1 MMVFAIFPSEFS
13 IVRIVFESS
22 ALMKVHAY
30 PATKIPAANVPSL
43 KPGCAYTYH
52 LGEFTCTA
60 DVRASKVVS
69 SGVMEAP
76 SIKDAPDEDHFGYV
90 FTGYLDIP
98 SDGIWNFAVRSDDGG
113 LLEID
118 GKVVFRHVQH
128 WLVPEIVPAHDD
140 AYNGIFI
147 SERIFWGKVRAAE
160 FVDDYAAD
168 TWKAIAG
175 SVEKIQELEK

>member
-1 MMVFAIFPSEFS
+1 MIQIKLIKYLATSKCEARFET
-13 IVRIVFESS
+13 RILSG
-22 ALMKVHAY
+22 
-30 PATKIPAANVPSL
+30 PAKGARV
-43 KPGCAYTYH
+43 KH
-52 LGEFTCTA
+52 
-60 DVRASKVVS
+60 
-69 SGVMEAP
+69 
-76 SIKDAPDEDHFGYV
+76 YV
-90 FTGYLDIP
+90 YCLE
-98 SDGIWNFAVRSDDGG
+98 
-113 LLEID
+113 EID